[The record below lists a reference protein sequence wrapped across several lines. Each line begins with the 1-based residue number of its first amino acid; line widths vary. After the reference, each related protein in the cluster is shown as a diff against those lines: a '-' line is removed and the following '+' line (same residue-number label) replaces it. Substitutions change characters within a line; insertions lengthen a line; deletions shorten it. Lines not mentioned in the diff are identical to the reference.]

1 MLKIINTSLETENTN
16 LQAQLNDKIERE
28 VAEELNQDDKQ
39 KVEKTLNDQVNE
51 LKTEL
56 EAKKKNEREH

>member
-28 VAEELNQDDKQ
+28 VAEELNQDDKH
-39 KVEKTLNDQVNE
+39 KVE
-51 LKTEL
+51 
-56 EAKKKNEREH
+56 